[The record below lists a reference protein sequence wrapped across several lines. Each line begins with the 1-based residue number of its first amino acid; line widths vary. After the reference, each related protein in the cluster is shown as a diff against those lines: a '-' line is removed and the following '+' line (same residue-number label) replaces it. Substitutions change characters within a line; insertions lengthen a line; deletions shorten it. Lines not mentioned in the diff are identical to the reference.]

1 MKNTKP
7 IQSLKMNNLV
17 DAMFMFIVFLA
28 VTTLVAILILH
39 PLVFQLLFIIF
50 IIMILIVFVVI
61 DDERL
66 NGRR

>member
-7 IQSLKMNNLV
+7 IQSFKMNNLV
-17 DAMFMFIVFLA
+17 DAMFMFIIFLA